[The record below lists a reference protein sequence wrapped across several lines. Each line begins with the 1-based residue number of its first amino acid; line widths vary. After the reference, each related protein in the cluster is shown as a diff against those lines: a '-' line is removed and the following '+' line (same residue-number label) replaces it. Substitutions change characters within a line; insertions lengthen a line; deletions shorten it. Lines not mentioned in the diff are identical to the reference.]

1 MKLVKKLIK
10 KIIYVFITINK
21 DIKQR
26 YETEMDVENTVL
38 LQHQIIYD
46 DIEKPNMNVWMKKG
60 KEDDEQR

>member
-46 DIEKPNMNVWMKKG
+46 DIEKPNMNV
-60 KEDDEQR
+60 